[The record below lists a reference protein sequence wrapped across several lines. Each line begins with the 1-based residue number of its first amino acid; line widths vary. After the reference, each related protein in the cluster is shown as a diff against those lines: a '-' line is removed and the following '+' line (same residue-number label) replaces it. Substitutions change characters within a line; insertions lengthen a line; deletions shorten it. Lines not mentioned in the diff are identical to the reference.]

1 MNKGVLMNNQEQMI
15 QEEKKSSEKYSI
27 VRPPTFKKQYAT
39 NVFVTVT
46 DSDFRIE
53 LFNEKFKTENGW
65 VYQSEEMLILTK
77 EAAKKLSRLL
87 EEKIK
92 QYEKENGEIKVGEE
106 RMQFNYLI

>member
-1 MNKGVLMNNQEQMI
+1 MTQDKNLP
-15 QEEKKSSEKYSI
+15 EKYSV

-39 NVFVTVT
+39 NVFVTIT

-53 LFNEKFKTENGW
+53 LFNEKFKTDNGW

-77 EAAKKLSRLL
+77 EAAKKLSKLL

-92 QYEKENGEIKVGEE
+92 QYEKDNGEIKVSED

>member
-1 MNKGVLMNNQEQMI
+1 MNGQELMTQEKNMP
-15 QEEKKSSEKYSI
+15 EKYSI

-39 NVFVTVT
+39 NVFVTIT

-53 LFNEKFKTENGW
+53 LFNEKFKTDNGW

-77 EAAKKLSRLL
+77 EAAKKLSNLL

-92 QYEKENGEIKVGEE
+92 QYEKENGEIQVSED

>member
-1 MNKGVLMNNQEQMI
+1 MNGHEQMI
-15 QEEKKSSEKYSI
+15 QEKNVPEKYSI

-39 NVFVTVT
+39 NAFVTMT
-46 DSDFRIE
+46 DSDLRIE

-87 EEKIK
+87 EEKIR
-92 QYEKENGEIKVGEE
+92 QYEKDNGEIKVSDE